1 MGLEGQSVAGY
12 GPQISMFRD
21 DLAMAAHGD
30 MNIKAHVSTYDR
42 VIGLLKWGTVACAVV
57 AALVIWLIA

>member
-1 MGLEGQSVAGY
+1 MAG
-12 GPQISMFRD
+12 
-21 DLAMAAHGD
+21 HGD

-42 VIGLLKWGTVACAVV
+42 VIGMLFWGAIACAII